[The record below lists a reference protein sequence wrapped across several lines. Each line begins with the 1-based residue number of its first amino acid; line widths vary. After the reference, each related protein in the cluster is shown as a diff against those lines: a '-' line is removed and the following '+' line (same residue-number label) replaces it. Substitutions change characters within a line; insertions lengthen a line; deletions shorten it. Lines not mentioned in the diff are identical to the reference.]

1 MNKMIKLPLKNQLV
15 PENFS
20 HIKTIW
26 AGEVIYSNNSLLEII
41 FLKKLFK
48 YVKFKDKIMYKN
60 NPDLLL
66 DSFESNFYL
75 NYLRELNNFCYD
87 AKAYLRSSGSKI
99 KFNHFISQW
108 YKCQNINV
116 DPKNFK

>member
-1 MNKMIKLPLKNQLV
+1 MTKLPLKNQLV

-20 HIKTIW
+20 HINTIW
-26 AGEVIYSNNSLLEII
+26 AGGVIYSNNSLLEII

-48 YVKFKDKIMYKN
+48 YVKFKDRILHKN

-108 YKCQNINV
+108 YECQNIHV